1 MIFDKIFFDAR
12 YIRVDHHDGISRFS
26 AGLFEALSS
35 RTKVTAVI
43 CDLRQLEKLPAGTE
57 HIIACDPT
65 SWREVFVARTLNR
78 AGAEVVFSPMQ
89 TMGTWGRR
97 YKLILTLHDLIYYRH
112 KTPPSGFSAAIRL
125 LWRLYHLSYAPQR
138 WLLNRADAVATV
150 SESTKKLMQRHRLT
164 KRQISVIYNA
174 AGSAADGLVISSPVK
189 RPTDSQSLVY
199 MGSFMDYKNVE
210 VLIDGM
216 SKLKGYELNLLSK
229 ISTARKAE
237 LQSRV
242 DPAGG
247 KVVFHNG
254 VTDSEYHRMLDEA
267 VALVSGSQDEGF
279 GIPLVEAM
287 SRGIPVVV
295 SDIEIFREIGGS
307 AASYFDQN
315 DASNFVA
322 KIKEIETNQTW
333 MSLSLASQEW
343 SRRFDWN
350 QSAASLLRVIDRL

>member
-1 MIFDKIFFDAR
+1 MIFSKIFFDAR

-35 RTKVTAVI
+35 KAKVTAVI
-43 CDLRQLEKLPAGTE
+43 CDLRQLEKLPKGTE
-57 HIIACDPT
+57 YVMACDPT
-65 SWREVFVARTLNR
+65 SWRELFVVRTLNR

-89 TMGTWGRR
+89 TMGSWGRR
-97 YKLILTLHDLIYYRH
+97 YRLILTLHDLIYYRH
-112 KTPPSGFSAAIRL
+112 KTPPSGFSPAIRL

-150 SESTKKLMQRHRLT
+150 SESTKNLMLRHGLT
-164 KRQISVIYNA
+164 KRPISVIYNA
-174 AGSAADGLVISSPVK
+174 AGSADSSVAAPTR
-189 RPTDSQSLVY
+189 RPNDPQSLVY

-237 LQSRV
+237 LQARV
-242 DPAGG
+242 DPTGG
-247 KVVFHNG
+247 NVIFHNG
-254 VTDSEYHRMLDEA
+254 VTDSEYHRQLDGA

-287 SRGIPVVV
+287 ARGIPVVV

-307 AASYFDQN
+307 AAIYFDQN
-315 DASNFVA
+315 DAADFASKVNQ
-322 KIKEIETNQTW
+322 IETNSAW
-333 MSLSLASQEW
+333 MQRSAAAEAW

-350 QSAASLLRVIDRL
+350 DSADSLLRVIGDL